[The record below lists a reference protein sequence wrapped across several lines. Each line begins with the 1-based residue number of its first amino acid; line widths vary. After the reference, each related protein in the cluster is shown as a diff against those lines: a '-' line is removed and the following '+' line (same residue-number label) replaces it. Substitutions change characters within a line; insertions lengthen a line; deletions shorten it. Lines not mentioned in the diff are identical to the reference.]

1 MKSYLFFAQV
11 NKKLFSLE
19 RDFDDSWP
27 ATLHH
32 VISQITA
39 TKLIFY
45 LIQNQTQKN
54 TNVKTKMEKYC
65 GNSMPWHNTAH
76 CTFYCTTTSI
86 RIQLTMTLSQTT
98 TATCY
103 NDINQTIQWTGTTTA
118 TCYNDINQTIQW
130 TGTTTHWTASSTD
143 TQWQLAKNE
152 WGEDQQRVKGP

>member
-1 MKSYLFFAQV
+1 MMKSYLFFAQV
-11 NKKLFSLE
+11 NKKLFSLK

-27 ATLHH
+27 AMLHH

-45 LIQNQTQKN
+45 LIRNQTQKN

-86 RIQLTMTLSQTT
+86 RIQLTTTLSQ
-98 TATCY
+98 
-103 NDINQTIQWTGTTTA
+103 TTTA

-143 TQWQLAKNE
+143 TQWQLTKNE
-152 WGEDQQRVKGP
+152 WREDQQRVKGP